1 MDYKIRGT
9 NILGIEVIVTKENW
23 NIEELKKF
31 LIEKKAILKRIRL
44 IITFDDIIP
53 EEKEIKEVANF
64 CSQLPEVF
72 FSGFKTNKKET
83 RDLCVSAGFPCDMS
97 KLELE
102 KQTERA
108 STEEIKFIKKTVRSG
123 EKVSSSGDIAILG
136 DVNPGAEVEAGG
148 NVYIFGSL
156 RGLVKAGI
164 GKKECEVRALFVQT
178 PRMEICGREKI
189 FERNE
194 KFLNF
199 RLIYKN
205 DKIKVLAMERSKNGR

>member
-9 NILGIEVIVTKENW
+9 NILGIEIIITKENY
-23 NIEELKKF
+23 NIEEIKRF
-31 LIEKKAILKRIRL
+31 LVARKAILKKTRL
-44 IITFDDIIP
+44 IITFDSIIP
-53 EEKEIKEVANF
+53 EEEEVKELAKF
-64 CSQLPEVF
+64 CQQLPDVF
-72 FSGFKTNKKET
+72 FAGFKTNKKET
-83 RDLCVSAGFPCDMS
+83 RDRCINAGFPCDMS

-102 KQTERA
+102 KKTER
-108 STEEIKFIKKTVRSG
+108 STTEEVKFIKKTVRSG

-178 PRMEICGREKI
+178 PRIEVCGREKT

-194 KFLNF
+194 KFFNF

-205 DKIKVLAMERSKNGR
+205 DKIRILTTERGGNGG

>member
-9 NILGIEVIVTKENW
+9 NILGIEVIVSNSNW
-23 NIEELKKF
+23 DIEKLKNF
-31 LIEKKAILKRIRL
+31 LLEKKAILKRTRL

-53 EEKEIKEVANF
+53 DENEIREIASF
-64 CSQLPEVF
+64 CSELPDVF
-72 FSGFKTNKKET
+72 FCGFKTNKKET
-83 RDLCVSAGFPCDMS
+83 RDNCISAGFPCDMS

-102 KQTERA
+102 KKSERA
-108 STEEIKFIKKTVRSG
+108 STEEIKFVKKTVRSG

-178 PRMEICGREKI
+178 PRIEVCGREKT
-189 FERNE
+189 FERKE
-194 KFLNF
+194 KFFNF

-205 DKIKVLAMERSKNGR
+205 DKIRIFTTERVDNG